1 MANSMMSW
9 FKAHLPTRD
18 TIAANKWT
26 RPFAKYLLRPD
37 LWRFNRRSVPRAVAV
52 GLFIA
57 PVIPIAHTFVAAL
70 LAVPARAN
78 IVVAAAVTW
87 LINPFT
93 MAPFYYAAY
102 KIGYFLLNMDSA
114 NVAPNVTHEAAHQA
128 TSWLSWLYAASG
140 PVALGTF
147 VMAAVI
153 AAVGYLLTS
162 IGWTWWSARKWRA
175 RKLRTKAIIK
185 VVD

>member
-1 MANSMMSW
+1 MLSGFAAW

-26 RPFAKYLLRPD
+26 RPFAKHLLRPD

-102 KIGYFLLNMDSA
+102 KIGYFLLNMDSGNA
-114 NVAPNVTHEAAHQA
+114 APRVTHDVAQQA
-128 TSWLSWLYAASG
+128 TSWLSWLYAKSG

-147 VMAAVI
+147 VMAVVI
-153 AAVGYLLTS
+153 AMVGYLVTS
-162 IGWTWWSARKWRA
+162 IGWTWWTGRKWRA
-175 RKLRTKAIIK
+175 RKLRAKAIIK
-185 VVD
+185 VED

>member
-1 MANSMMSW
+1 MLSGFAAW

-26 RPFAKYLLRPD
+26 RPFAKHLLRPD

-70 LAVPARAN
+70 FAVPARAN

-102 KIGYFLLNMDSA
+102 KIGYFLLNMDSGNA
-114 NVAPNVTHEAAHQA
+114 APKVTHDVAQQA
-128 TSWLSWLYAASG
+128 TSWLSWLYAKSG

-147 VMAAVI
+147 VMAVVI
-153 AAVGYLLTS
+153 AMVGYLVTS
-162 IGWTWWSARKWRA
+162 IGWTWWTGRKWRA
-175 RKLRTKAIIK
+175 RKLRAKAIIK
-185 VVD
+185 VED